1 MDGALG
7 TLLLAAIAAHRTV
20 NFVLGIG
27 LASIFVLLTVLVWTR
42 WGQARPIAKCVVLSL
57 LAHLLL
63 LIYGYSTHILAGPP
77 GKWNG
82 SAVTVRLRDAS
93 DPFEA
98 APVKSS
104 SPKPW
109 QQPGESNAPLL
120 LSHDDKKIKDPEPLP
135 ESAPPSE
142 LLAATE
148 KAAEPSAEPQPP
160 PEIKKEPAQSPPQLT
175 DLLPDQTPATSGAA
189 KTPDSPP
196 VTPPTDA
203 SQIPPAPILA
213 AEGAI
218 SPPGDDRQFVTA
230 ARRPVARRLGD
241 GLEVPEPLSA
251 RVASNRLQAAQ
262 PFGATAQTENAVAA
276 ALNWLAANQNPDGR
290 WDADVHGAGRETR
303 NVLGHDRRDPK
314 TGRITGAQADTG
326 VTGLALLAFLGSGET
341 HLSGE
346 HRHAVQLGLEY
357 LLSIQASDGNL
368 AGSAEVFAAMY
379 CHGMATLALGEAY
392 ALSGDDRLLP
402 GLKRAIGFTIAAQS
416 SAGGWR
422 YRPNEPTDPGDMSQ
436 FGWQLMALKSADL
449 GGLPIP
455 IATRVKMVRF
465 LQSCSIGNRRG
476 LAGYRPGDRASR
488 TMTAEGLVC
497 RYFLDAENA
506 SAALDE
512 GTAYV
517 SEERPSQKAPNYY
530 YWYYGTLAMFQRQG
544 SDWQRWNTALQAEL
558 LARQQWNG
566 SLAGSYDPDD
576 LWGGYG
582 GRVYST
588 ALATLCLEVYYRYLP
603 IHGRELDDSRLTD
616 RSWQPAVAR

>member
-1 MDGALG
+1 MSSA
-7 TLLLAAIAAHRTV
+7 TSFCFLAAITAHRPL
-20 NFVLGIG
+20 NLVLGIG
-27 LASIFVLLTVLVWTR
+27 LAGIFVLLTVLVWTR

-77 GKWNG
+77 GRWTG
-82 SAVTVRLRDAS
+82 QTVTVRLRDAA
-93 DPFEA
+93 DDVEA

-109 QQPGESNAPLL
+109 QQAGESNAPLL
-120 LSHDDKKIKDPEPLP
+120 LSNGDNRPAEPEPTAAVAEDKQVPTVATELP
-135 ESAPPSE
+135 E
-142 LLAATE
+142 
-148 KAAEPSAEPQPP
+148 KRQPESSP
-160 PEIKKEPAQSPPQLT
+160 TPEPAASEVAQPQLT
-175 DLLPDQTPATSGAA
+175 DLLPSQTSEAPSVAIDQNTAPTSPPEPSRPVALEASLDSRAPTPATS
-189 KTPDSPP
+189 D
-196 VTPPTDA
+196 
-203 SQIPPAPILA
+203 QH
-213 AEGAI
+213 
-218 SPPGDDRQFVTA
+218 FVTA
-230 ARRPVARRLGD
+230 ARRPAARRLGD
-241 GLEVPEPLSA
+241 GLEVPEALQA

-276 ALNWLAANQNPDGR
+276 ALNWLAANQSSDGR
-290 WDADVHGAGRETR
+290 WDADQHGAGRETR
-303 NVLGHDRRDPK
+303 NVLGHDRRDPR
-314 TGRITGAQADTG
+314 TGTMTGTQADTG
-326 VTGLALLAFLGSGET
+326 ITGLALLAFLGSGET

-346 HRHAVQLGLEY
+346 HRQNVQLALEY
-357 LLSIQASDGNL
+357 LLSVQASDGNL
-368 AGSAEVFAAMY
+368 AGNAEVFAAMY
-379 CHGMATLALGEAY
+379 CHGMATLAVGEAY

-402 GLKRAIGFTIAAQS
+402 ELKRAIGFTIAAQGS
-416 SAGGWR
+416 SGGWR
-422 YRPNEPTDPGDMSQ
+422 YRPNEPGDLSQ

-449 GGLPIP
+449 GGLPTP

-465 LQSCSIGNRRG
+465 LQSCSIGNKRG

-497 RYFLDAENA
+497 RYFLDSENTP
-506 SAALDE
+506 AALDE
-512 GTAYV
+512 AAAYV
-517 SEERPSQKAPNYY
+517 IEERPSNKAPNYY

-544 SDWQRWNTALQAEL
+544 SDWQRWNAALQAEL

-603 IHGRELDDSRLTD
+603 IHGRDLDDSRLTD
-616 RSWQPAVAR
+616 RTWQPAVAR